1 LTWCAAIVLKDRN
14 RARNGT
20 YAATCPQTSRPRPI
34 PHGTRT
40 HTQHGRESAF
50 PSVYAWCPIALPY
63 LSRAHAARRTNHRNA
78 CGRTRAQRRRGLIA
92 TNAWNDYNYV
102 LESQQALG
110 RDDAALKA
118 IAEALGWAR
127 AHVMI
132 ARTPGQ
138 SGSSD
143 SAIFV
148 TRWGHAAVE
157 EGLRKTR
164 AAVRLSSG
172 LHPEIERRARP
183 QFLLGE
189 PEQAVFVAMK
199 SVEVRVRKLASL
211 TDLDFGVDLMN
222 KAFGP
227 TGALTDATAARGEQ
241 DGTRSLFR
249 RCVRGAAQPV
259 WPPGHR
265 LRRCRRGC
273 RSGHDR

>member
-1 LTWCAAIVLKDRN
+1 M
-14 RARNGT
+14 
-20 YAATCPQTSRPRPI
+20 
-34 PHGTRT
+34 TRM
-40 HTQHGRESAF
+40 HTQHGRGARFRLSQPGVLSSCHTCLVLTLPAEQIIEMPVDELAL
-50 PSVYAWCPIALPY
+50 SVVAD
-63 LSRAHAARRTNHRNA
+63 
-78 CGRTRAQRRRGLIA
+78 LIA

-138 SGSSD
+138 SSD

-189 PEQAVFVAMK
+189 SEQAVFVAMK

-227 TGALTDATAARGEQ
+227 TGVLTDATAVRGEQ
-241 DGTRSLFR
+241 EGTRSLF
-249 RCVRGAAQPV
+249 VGAYAVLRNPS
-259 WPPGHR
+259 GHR
-265 LRRCRRGC
+265 DIDYDDVAEAAEAVTAASLLMRILDRIELRIG
-273 RSGHDR
+273 RSEPG

>member
-1 LTWCAAIVLKDRN
+1 
-14 RARNGT
+14 
-20 YAATCPQTSRPRPI
+20 
-34 PHGTRT
+34 
-40 HTQHGRESAF
+40 
-50 PSVYAWCPIALPY
+50 
-63 LSRAHAARRTNHRNA
+63 
-78 CGRTRAQRRRGLIA
+78 
-92 TNAWNDYNYV
+92 
-102 LESQQALG
+102 LG

-227 TGALTDATAARGEQ
+227 TGVLTDATAARGEQ
-241 DGTRSLFR
+241 DGTRSLF
-249 RCVRGAAQPV
+249 VGAYAVLRNPS
-259 WPPGHR
+259 GHR
-265 LRRCRRGC
+265 DIDYDDVAEAAEAVTTANLLMRILDRIEPRLG
-273 RSGHDR
+273 RSEPG